1 MCIPLQMR
9 LRMNTK
15 IYFAHTDTRNFRFEA
30 MCTSAAGALKLLK
43 KAIKM
48 HEVQYELEDC
58 DQMPPHAMER
68 WWFEDDFV
76 VEERNLGVPYRDG
89 SEIK

>member
-1 MCIPLQMR
+1 
-9 LRMNTK
+9 MNTK

-48 HEVQYELEDC
+48 HEVQCKLEDC
-58 DQMPPHAMER
+58 DQMPQHSMER

-76 VEERNLGVPYRDG
+76 VEERSLGVPYRNG